1 MKPTLNRSFWI
12 DNLKSFI
19 TVLVVAHH
27 AALDYAT
34 FSFFDKIT
42 YINSTHPVVDNARW
56 IGLDVFVSFN
66 DTFFMALMFLLSG
79 LFFFGGLK
87 NKGKLKLLAD
97 RGKRLGIAFVFA
109 ELFIIPI
116 AYIPAYYLANHK
128 FKIGSFIT
136 DYLIHQ
142 QWPVGPPWFIWLLLA
157 FNCLAALLPESF
169 YSWAAR
175 LFIKL
180 MEKPRSFFTI
190 WFLIVALSLI
200 PLSLWLGQ
208 YTWTGFG
215 PFDFQLNRVLFYFVF
230 FLFGAILGSVNWEDH
245 LFKNKRLLGRS
256 SRTWIIFSALS
267 FGIVEL
273 INYWGYGFMA
283 AHFIG
288 KTVASLIFMLFFTG
302 TTVTTCF
309 AFITIF
315 KNYRNHTSEIWKSL
329 STNAYGIYLFHYLFI
344 TWLQFALFN
353 IQIPALA
360 KFLIVFVVSMAA
372 SWGLVSI
379 LKRLKLVSSII

>member
-27 AALDYAT
+27 AALAYTT
-34 FSFFDKIT
+34 FSFFDKTT
-42 YINSTHPVVDNARW
+42 YINSTHPVVDNIRW
-56 IGLDVFVSFN
+56 MGLDVFVSFN
-66 DTFFMALMFLLSG
+66 DAFFMALMFLLSG

-97 RGKRLGIAFVFA
+97 RGKRLGIAFVVA

-116 AYIPAYYLANHK
+116 AYIPAYYLANHE
-128 FKIGSFIT
+128 FAIGLFVK
-136 DYLIHQ
+136 DYLIQQ

-169 YSWAAR
+169 YFWTAR
-175 LFIKL
+175 LFSKL
-180 MEKPRSFFTI
+180 IQKPWSFFTI
-190 WFLIVALSLI
+190 WFFIVALSLI
-200 PLSLWLGQ
+200 PMSLWLGQ

-230 FLFGAILGSVNWEDH
+230 FLFGVILGSVHWEDQ
-245 LFKNKRLLGRS
+245 LFKNNRLLGRS
-256 SRTWIIFSALS
+256 SRTWIISSVLS

-283 AHFIG
+283 ANLIG
-288 KTVASLIFMLFFTG
+288 KTVASLIFMLFFTA
-302 TTVTTCF
+302 TAVTTCF
-309 AFITIF
+309 TFIVIF
-315 KNYRNHTSEIWKSL
+315 KNHRNHTSRIWKSM
-329 STNAYGIYLFHYLFI
+329 STNAYGIYLFHYVFI
-344 TWLQFALFN
+344 TWLQFALLG

-360 KFLIVFVVSMAA
+360 KFLIVFVVSLVA
-372 SWGLVSI
+372 SWGLITI
-379 LKRLKLVSSII
+379 LKRMKLVSSII